1 MIWLHPETGG
11 PVDPVEA
18 VAAEARPP
26 LPDRP
31 WVLTNMVASA
41 DGATA
46 VAGLSGQL
54 GGPAD
59 QAVFAA
65 LRGVAD
71 AIVVGAA
78 TVRAERYRVPGLG
91 GDQQQ
96 AGRAARGQAP
106 RPRIVVVTASL
117 GLDPELPLFT
127 EPDHRPVIATTDPGP
142 GRGSPTARA
151 RGRGDHGG
159 RGSGRPCHPPGPPR
173 RRRTSNRSGR
183 GGTGPQRPTGR
194 RRPHRRVEP
203 DRVAPVGG
211 GRRGPGRPRS
221 GGRWA
226 TSSNGPGSCL
236 AGRRPAV
243 LPVAQ
248 TPSSSL
254 MSRASRSK
262 SPTSVKPL

>member
-127 EPDHRPVIATTDPGP
+127 EPDHRPVIATTAQAPTEARRRLEPVAEVITVGEDRVDLATLLARLGADGHRTVLAEGGP
-142 GRGSPTARA
+142 ALNGQLVDDDLIDEWNLTVSPLLVAGDAARA
-151 RGRGDHGG
+151 AHGPVAG
-159 RGSGRPCHPPGPPR
+159 GPPR
-173 RRRTSNRSGR
+173 AMALDRVWLADDLLFCRWL
-183 GGTGPQRPTGR
+183 
-194 RRPHRRVEP
+194 RRPRR
-203 DRVAPVGG
+203 A
-211 GRRGPGRPRS
+211 
-221 GGRWA
+221 
-226 TSSNGPGSCL
+226 
-236 AGRRPAV
+236 
-243 LPVAQ
+243 
-248 TPSSSL
+248 
-254 MSRASRSK
+254 
-262 SPTSVKPL
+262 